1 MRLRFAVYQQH
12 PIPLKVTANPSQ
24 SILSSGWSHWEPGW
38 AQLYGRATAHYEDAS
53 YSTHAPLGFA
63 PCHCATLSGPGFGSW
78 QEPMISCSHRSKWE
92 ICSQVPSQLQNL
104 HRIALLEFLY
114 PDLSLSLVLL
124 LLPRNLVA
132 IKSSLPQFL
141 NQNLAPA

>member
-1 MRLRFAVYQQH
+1 
-12 PIPLKVTANPSQ
+12 
-24 SILSSGWSHWEPGW
+24 
-38 AQLYGRATAHYEDAS
+38 
-53 YSTHAPLGFA
+53 
-63 PCHCATLSGPGFGSW
+63 
-78 QEPMISCSHRSKWE
+78 MISCSHRSKWE